1 MGISEAIILEL
12 TVGPSGAVTGIA
24 TLESVSGAPPQET
37 LTSPQVIDFS
47 GTANGGLLV
56 LTVNDETVF
65 GSITE
70 DNIDLQY
77 HESGPLDGL
86 DFKRVASSAPYGQ
99 AVEKMS
105 ANLQA
110 ANTYAAAVTSSSLAV
125 QEQIDA
131 EEGAINAAVATVGRD
146 TAALNQVRSDLSQL
160 AGDLTD
166 VEQDYTNEKSDATAY
181 GPDVCDDTLG
191 ATSDVG
197 QVAGDAA
204 TLGNDADQ
212 LETDLPPLQR
222 AAAAAPADW
231 AGYQRAQAILPAYE
245 PEGGRPPSLSS
256 FLPAATADLGVAART
271 ANAYIDKAN
280 ALVSQAY
287 TLATRLANESQ
298 CATAG
303 TTPVP
308 IGHI

>member
-181 GPDVCDDTLG
+181 GPTCAMTRSGDLG
-191 ATSDVG
+191 RWPGRRRRCHPRERCRPIGDRPSSPAASGCSRPGRLGWLPARTSD
-197 QVAGDAA
+197 
-204 TLGNDADQ
+204 
-212 LETDLPPLQR
+212 
-222 AAAAAPADW
+222 PA
-231 AGYQRAQAILPAYE
+231 
-245 PEGGRPPSLSS
+245 
-256 FLPAATADLGVAART
+256 
-271 ANAYIDKAN
+271 
-280 ALVSQAY
+280 
-287 TLATRLANESQ
+287 RL
-298 CATAG
+298 
-303 TTPVP
+303 
-308 IGHI
+308 